1 MLWSFAPHDV
11 SVILGLVGH
20 MPVQVQTQG
29 GSYLQEK
36 IADTTVTMLHFERG
50 LKAHI
55 FVSWLHPFEEQ
66 KLVVVGDDHMAVFD
80 DILPWTE
87 KLQLYGHRV
96 SWLNNL
102 PVAQKGEAEAV
113 PLSNALGMRA
123 LP

>member
-1 MLWSFAPHDV
+1 
-11 SVILGLVGH
+11 

-80 DILPWTE
+80 DTLPWAE
-87 KLQLYGHRV
+87 KLQLYGHCV

-102 PVAQKGEAEAV
+102 PVRHQI
-113 PLSNALGMRA
+113 S
-123 LP
+123 